1 MGSACTKLQ
10 ICVKITVA
18 LNRWVKRARSV
29 LKEDRVAICISK
41 LYRASQVCR
50 RLFSWLH
57 KCRKSLR
64 EKRVLRSFYQL
75 ERAANISACLDWWLK
90 TAKVRLEDKRRRRIC
105 FQNIAY
111 RWIVKARWSLR
122 EQRIDY
128 FYLRLKFSHMRDIY
142 RWWREWSFARQRM
155 SFLCRKLKYAVR
167 IRLRLNRWLG
177 RARSILRQK
186 RIDVSRLKLWKTA
199 RRGVFIDWWL
209 GRAKLRLLET
219 NCRKFR
225 NCVVLRVR
233 LKHWA
238 RRARVEVKLTWLFR
252 LVLVS
257 VTLSRYQRRWVTRR
271 KRALLP
277 VVSFDDVIRRARAS
291 ITKAETFLS
300 TPVCFERRKR
310 DLVFDNEEPKRLRF
324 APDVLVDTISVLGS
338 LQQNSVVA
346 DVPLLEIE
354 EVLIDSPSPV
364 VESCGPQ
371 LMPVP
376 YQHCVPADSF
386 IVSCPENRVAH
397 LAAESPKSKGII
409 DFSLGSKICAIPP
422 QGIESL
428 GIDTFH
434 DLPYKRSSPISSAT
448 KTCTSE
454 PQQCILDISCSR
466 KRPREDWLEAPRIR
480 GIDFSS
486 GSSCWSWQ
494 EVRESLFTP
503 MMVSNCFYGER
514 RKLSSLE
521 MCVDSSPSEGP
532 SPNSISFGTDPSFSF
547 TRPIRTQH
555 KTLFQSWIQGVL
567 RFQMNFN
574 SVKDFAEKLSAPA
587 NCLQN
592 VVGTSDQEGSTPLT
606 IESPERRHED
616 ESRTEFLS

>member
-300 TPVCFERRKR
+300 TPVCSERRKR

-397 LAAESPKSKGII
+397 LAAEIAAESPKSKGII

-434 DLPYKRSSPISSAT
+434 DLPYKRSSPISAT

-521 MCVDSSPSEGP
+521 MCVDSSASEG
-532 SPNSISFGTDPSFSF
+532 G
-547 TRPIRTQH
+547 
-555 KTLFQSWIQGVL
+555 L
-567 RFQMNFN
+567 
-574 SVKDFAEKLSAPA
+574 
-587 NCLQN
+587 
-592 VVGTSDQEGSTPLT
+592 
-606 IESPERRHED
+606 PE
-616 ESRTEFLS
+616 F